1 MTMSEKK
8 GFDIDKHLSR
18 LITHV
23 EFTVPTSISD
33 VEPSEVERVVSKVTT
48 KDLADIIKNAVR
60 LDILGQYEEALS
72 WYDKALKINPKDLNT
87 MFKKALLLSKTGK
100 YEQAVF
106 LFDQVI
112 EIDPTLVSALV
123 NRKIVLE
130 KLGKHFGVVP
140 LSDKQLS

>member
-1 MTMSEKK
+1 
-8 GFDIDKHLSR
+8 
-18 LITHV
+18 
-23 EFTVPTSISD
+23 
-33 VEPSEVERVVSKVTT
+33 
-48 KDLADIIKNAVR
+48 
-60 LDILGQYEEALS
+60 
-72 WYDKALKINPKDLNT
+72 
-87 MFKKALLLSKTGK
+87 LLSKTGK

>member
-1 MTMSEKK
+1 MSGKK
-8 GFDIDKHLSR
+8 GFDVEKHLSR

-23 EFTVPTSISD
+23 ESTVPTSISD
-33 VEPSEVERVVSKVTT
+33 VEPREVERVVSEMTT
-48 KDLADIIKNAVR
+48 NDLADIIKNAVK
-60 LDILGQYEEALS
+60 LDTLGQYEEALS
-72 WYDKALKINPKDLNT
+72 WYDKALKIDPKDINT
-87 MFKKALLLSKTGK
+87 MFKKALLLSKAGK

-123 NRKIVLE
+123 NRRIILE
-130 KLGKHFGVVP
+130 KLGKHFGVVH

>member
-1 MTMSEKK
+1 MSGKK
-8 GFDIDKHLSR
+8 GFDVDKYLSR

-23 EFTVPTSISD
+23 EPTVPTSISD
-33 VEPSEVERVVSKVTT
+33 MEPSEVKRIVSKVT
-48 KDLADIIKNAVR
+48 KNDLADIIKNAVK
-60 LDILGQYEEALS
+60 LDTLGQYEEALS
-72 WYDKALKINPKDLNT
+72 WYDQALKIDPKDVDT

-100 YEQAVF
+100 YEQAIF

-140 LSDKQLS
+140 LSDKQFS

>member
-1 MTMSEKK
+1 MAGKK
-8 GFDIDKHLSR
+8 VFDVDKHLSR

-23 EFTVPTSISD
+23 ELTVPTSISD
-33 VEPSEVERVVSKVTT
+33 VEPSEIKRVASNITT
-48 KDLADIIKNAVR
+48 NDLADIIKNAVK
-60 LDILGQYEEALS
+60 LDTLGQYEEALS
-72 WYDKALKINPKDLNT
+72 WYDKALKLDPKDINT

-130 KLGKHFGVVP
+130 KLGKHFGVVH

>member
-1 MTMSEKK
+1 
-8 GFDIDKHLSR
+8 
-18 LITHV
+18 
-23 EFTVPTSISD
+23 
-33 VEPSEVERVVSKVTT
+33 
-48 KDLADIIKNAVR
+48 
-60 LDILGQYEEALS
+60 
-72 WYDKALKINPKDLNT
+72 LKINPKDLNT
-87 MFKKALLLSKTGK
+87 MFKKALLLSKTAK

>member
-1 MTMSEKK
+1 MTMSGKQ
-8 GFDIDKHLSR
+8 GFDVDKHLSR

-23 EFTVPTSISD
+23 ESTVPTSISD
-33 VEPSEVERVVSKVTT
+33 LESHKVEQVVSKITT
-48 KDLADIIKNAVR
+48 YDLADIVKNAVK
-60 LDILGQYEEALS
+60 LDTRGQYEEALS
-72 WYDKALKINPKDLNT
+72 WYDKALKIDPKDVNT
-87 MFKKALLLSKTGK
+87 LFKKALLLSKTGK

-123 NRKIVLE
+123 NRRIVLE

>member
-1 MTMSEKK
+1 MSGKK
-8 GFDIDKHLSR
+8 EFDVDKHLSR

-23 EFTVPTSISD
+23 ESTVPTPISD
-33 VEPSEVERVVSKVTT
+33 MDSDELDHVVSKVTT
-48 KDLADIIKNAVR
+48 LDLVDIIKNAVK
-60 LDILGQYEEALS
+60 LDTLGQYEEALS
-72 WYDKALKINPKDLNT
+72 WYDQALKIDPKDINT
-87 MFKKALLLSKTGK
+87 LFKKALLLSKIGK
-100 YEQAVF
+100 YEQAAF

-123 NRKIVLE
+123 NRRIVLE